1 MRTLADLSSGAF
13 DVAIIGG
20 GIIGAG
26 IARDLALR
34 GARVALVEKGD
45 FGSGTTSGST
55 RLIHGGLRYLEM
67 LDFGLVRMDL
77 REREILLRI
86 APHLVAPLEF
96 RIPFVNQSA
105 WFRAK
110 MRVGLL
116 LYDALSYDRSLPGHR
131 FLDNTETL
139 ADEPALTRDGL
150 HGAGSYFDAQVR
162 MPERLCL
169 ENLIDAVAHG
179 AVVKNYCEVQSATLA
194 GGRLDSLRVRDVE
207 SGEESDLRA
216 KVFVNATGAWFDR
229 VQSLVSGAPSRRL
242 RTTKGIHLTCAPM
255 VNKANVLFSPL
266 DGRLFFVIPLLG
278 KTWIGTTDT
287 DYPDD
292 PTNVRAESDDVEYLL
307 RSVEPFFPAVRS
319 LPIYSTNAGVRA
331 LVRQEGSES
340 SVSRVH
346 RIEETQPGMF
356 SVLGGKITGY
366 RAIAQE
372 ASDAVAACLGISA
385 ACRTASEP
393 LPGGGVAAPP
403 PAPPPTT
410 RNGALSTAAVRRSSP
425 NSRAPT
431 APSAPRPASRS
442 SANSAAILTIFFSVA
457 PNSPSPPISAPR
469 SPPMPSPP
477 SPPNSIGIPPP
488 AKNSGA
494 AFKPPPNVPAQR
506 LSTPSRFQ
514 FLRNSSRF
522 TSRLFRIV

>member
-1 MRTLADLSSGAF
+1 MSTLSDLSGATF

-34 GARVALVEKGD
+34 GAHVALVEKGD

-67 LDFGLVRMDL
+67 LDFSLVRMDL

-86 APHLVAPLEF
+86 APHLVKPLEF
-96 RIPFVNQSA
+96 RIPFIHQSA

-110 MRVGLL
+110 MRAGLL

-131 FLDNTETL
+131 FLGNAELL
-139 ADEPALTRDGL
+139 ADEPALTAKGL
-150 HGAGSYFDAQVR
+150 RGAGSYFDAQVS

-169 ENLIDAVAHG
+169 ENLIDAARHG
-179 AVVKNYCEVQSATLA
+179 AIVKNYCEVRSAEIVN
-194 GGRLDSLRVRDVE
+194 GNVRSLQVRDTD
-207 SGEESDLRA
+207 SGEVAELRA

-229 VQSLVSGAPSRRL
+229 VQTLISGAPSRRL
-242 RTTKGIHLTCAPM
+242 RTTKGIHLTCAPL

-287 DYPDD
+287 DYSDD
-292 PTNVRAESDDVEYLL
+292 PTGVRAEAADIEYLL
-307 RSVEPFFPAVRS
+307 RSVEPFFPAIRS

-331 LVRQEGSES
+331 LVRWGGSES
-340 SVSRVH
+340 SVSRLH
-346 RIEETQPGMF
+346 KIEETQPGMF

-372 ASDAVAACLGISA
+372 ATDAVCARLGIA
-385 ACRTASEP
+385 AHCRTASDP
-393 LPGGGVAAPP
+393 LPGGGPAHVDSLYGSRAGELAVLNGSYGEIGAQARLAVRQEFCRHLDDLLLRRTPHAFAPGLGAAVAP
-403 PAPPPTT
+403 
-410 RNGALSTAAVRRSSP
+410 GALAALAEELGWNSARRDSEWLRYRAAAER
-425 NSRAPT
+425 SRAAADLPVESPH
-431 APSAPRPASRS
+431 AP
-442 SANSAAILTIFFSVA
+442 
-457 PNSPSPPISAPR
+457 
-469 SPPMPSPP
+469 
-477 SPPNSIGIPPP
+477 
-488 AKNSGA
+488 
-494 AFKPPPNVPAQR
+494 
-506 LSTPSRFQ
+506 
-514 FLRNSSRF
+514 
-522 TSRLFRIV
+522 

>member
-403 PAPPPTT
+403 PGPAAHHQEWS
-410 RNGALSTAAVRRSSP
+410 ALYG
-425 NSRAPT
+425 SRAPQLAEFAGSHGAIGAQARFAVQREFCRNLDDFLLRRT
-431 APSAPRPASRS
+431 EFAFAADLGAAVAPDALAALAAELNWDPAAREKQWRRFQAAAERSRS
-442 SANSAAILTIFFSVA
+442 KTVDTQPL
-457 PNSPSPPISAPR
+457 PIPQ
-469 SPPMPSPP
+469 
-477 SPPNSIGIPPP
+477 
-488 AKNSGA
+488 K
-494 AFKPPPNVPAQR
+494 
-506 LSTPSRFQ
+506 L
-514 FLRNSSRF
+514 
-522 TSRLFRIV
+522 

>member
-1 MRTLADLSSGAF
+1 MTTLADLRSGTF

-45 FGSGTTSGST
+45 FGGGTTSGST

-67 LDFGLVRMDL
+67 LDFSLVRMDL

-86 APHLVAPLEF
+86 APHLVKPLEF

-105 WFRAK
+105 WFRTK

-131 FLDNTETL
+131 FLDNAETL
-139 ADEPALTRDGL
+139 DDEPALTKDGL
-150 HGAGSYFDAQVR
+150 HGAGSYFDAQVS

-169 ENLIDAVAHG
+169 ENLIDAGRHG
-179 AVVKNYCEVQSATLA
+179 AVVRNYCEVRSATLVD
-194 GGRLDSLRVRDVE
+194 GKVQSLLVRDAD
-207 SGEESDLRA
+207 SGEEAELRA

-229 VQSLVSGAPSRRL
+229 VQMALSSAPSRRL
-242 RTTKGIHLTCAPM
+242 RTTKGIHLTCAPL
-255 VNKANVLFSPL
+255 VNKANVLFSPV

-287 DYPDD
+287 DYPED
-292 PTNVRAESDDVEYLL
+292 PTGVRAEAEDIEYLL
-307 RSVEPFFPAVRS
+307 RSVEPFFPSIRS

-331 LVRQEGSES
+331 LVRQGGSES
-340 SVSRVH
+340 SVSRLH
-346 RIEETQPGMF
+346 KIEETQPGMF

-372 ASDAVAACLGISA
+372 AANAVCGRLGIDA
-385 ACRTASEP
+385 ICQTAVRP
-393 LPGGGVAAPP
+393 LPGGDPSPQLSLYGCREGELTALAG
-403 PAPPPTT
+403 TFG
-410 RNGALSTAAVRRSSP
+410 RIGAQARLAVRQEFCRHLDDFLLRRTDSAFTPGLGAAVASDALAALGEELAWTRAERDAEWRRYQSAIERAHAVGAESLPAASS
-425 NSRAPT
+425 
-431 APSAPRPASRS
+431 
-442 SANSAAILTIFFSVA
+442 
-457 PNSPSPPISAPR
+457 
-469 SPPMPSPP
+469 
-477 SPPNSIGIPPP
+477 
-488 AKNSGA
+488 
-494 AFKPPPNVPAQR
+494 
-506 LSTPSRFQ
+506 
-514 FLRNSSRF
+514 
-522 TSRLFRIV
+522 